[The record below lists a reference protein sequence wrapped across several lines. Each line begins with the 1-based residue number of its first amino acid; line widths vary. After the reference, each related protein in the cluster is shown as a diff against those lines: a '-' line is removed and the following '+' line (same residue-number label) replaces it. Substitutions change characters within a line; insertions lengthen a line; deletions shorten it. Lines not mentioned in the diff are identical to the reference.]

1 MSTDRGGAMTAMIE
15 AMPSESN
22 EVSVSSPRAAV
33 VGIMAGA
40 GVQIGV
46 VLDAEAPVSV
56 MIDPLLKVI
65 NGRLRE
71 LGESPLEATG
81 RGRWVL
87 CTVDG
92 TALRSAQSLT
102 EQEIYDGDRL
112 WLRFLADPEHRSQ
125 VIEHISTA
133 VAANLSKRFTAINPV
148 AAIQVGVSM
157 LAIGVLLADG
167 LLGAWRYR
175 HDSWVAAACAGVIAV
190 AVFAAA
196 GLILMRAS
204 TPADRGVGDVMML
217 AGLASISV
225 AGAAAVPGPVGA
237 PHAALGFA
245 VTGVGALLLLR
256 FSGRRLGIYTAIITI
271 STAVM
276 LVGVLRMAAVTSAVT
291 LLGCLLLACV
301 LGYHAAASLSRW
313 LSGIRLPVFP
323 SATSRWVFEAR
334 PDLPTTVVRPEGGPP
349 VLEGPESVREVVLRA
364 ERAHSFLTGLLAGFG
379 VLTVACTGGLADP
392 HGDKPVLALLVAAF
406 TSGFLILRGRSFL
419 DRVQAITVTVTGVII
434 AAVVVVRWVVV
445 LWTPAALAV
454 GVAVLVVLPAAG
466 LIAAAVVPNTIYSPM
481 FRKLI
486 EWVEYL
492 CLMPLFPLVLWL
504 MNTYEAIRYR

>member
-1 MSTDRGGAMTAMIE
+1 MIE
-15 AMPSESN
+15 AMQPDSEA
-22 EVSVSSPRAAV
+22 SVSTPRAAV

-65 NGRLRE
+65 NGRLLE
-71 LGESPLEATG
+71 LGEPQLEAKG

-102 EQEIYDGDRL
+102 EQEVYDGDLL
-112 WLRFLADPEHRSQ
+112 WLRFLADPEHRAQ

-133 VAANLSKRFTAINPV
+133 VAVNLSKRFTAISPV
-148 AAIQVGVSM
+148 LAITTGVSM

-175 HDSWVAAACAGVIAV
+175 HDTWLAAGCAGVIAV
-190 AVFAAA
+190 AVFAAGA
-196 GLILMRAS
+196 LVLMRAS
-204 TPADRGVGDVMML
+204 TVSDRLVGDILML
-217 AGLASISV
+217 SGLASASV
-225 AGAAAVPGPVGA
+225 AAAAAVPGEVGA
-237 PHAALGFA
+237 PHTAVGFA
-245 VTGVGALLLLR
+245 AVGVGALLLLR
-256 FSGRRLGIYTAIITI
+256 FSGRRLAIYTALVTI
-271 STAVM
+271 SIAVM
-276 LVGVLRMAAVTSAVT
+276 LMGVLRMAAVTSAVA
-291 LLGCLLLACV
+291 LLGGLLLACV
-301 LGYHAAASLSRW
+301 FGYHSAASLSRW

-334 PDLPTTVVRPEGGPP
+334 PDLPTTVVRPDGGPP

-364 ERAHSFLTGLLAGFG
+364 ERAHSFLTGLLAGLG
-379 VLTVACTGGLADP
+379 VLTAVSVVGLADP
-392 HGDKPVLALLVAAF
+392 RGDKPVLALLVAAF
-406 TSGFLILRGRSFL
+406 TAGFLILRGRSFL
-419 DRVQAITVTVTGVII
+419 DRLQAITVTVTGVFII
-434 AAVVVVRWVVV
+434 AAVVLRDVVT

-454 GVAVLVVLPAAG
+454 GVAVLVVIPAAG

-481 FRKLI
+481 FRKLV